1 MMRILFVGGGTGGHI
16 NPALAVAG
24 YVRASHPEAKIL
36 YAGTP
41 FGMEAELVPK
51 AGFEMAMIAV
61 RGFERKLNWKNF
73 KHNLKAVGH
82 LTTAG
87 HRAKQIIREFRPDLV
102 VGTGGYVSGP
112 VVRAACQLGVP
123 TMIHEQNAFPGVTN
137 KILSKRVDKVLLAV
151 EKAKDYLDPDM
162 DYAVVGNPVREEIIF
177 YDRDRAR
184 RELGITDEEPMILSF
199 GGSLGAKRINEA
211 IADVIAWHYRQAK
224 LWHFHATGSY
234 GVDYLPE
241 LLEERHVNLKNNHKI
256 HITEYIHD
264 MPRVLAAC
272 DLVIGRAGAITL
284 SEIEAAG
291 KASILIPSPNVS
303 ENHQYHNAMVLQNA
317 NAAVVIE
324 EKDLTGEV
332 LVRTVKKLVN
342 DPEKL
347 KTLGKNARSIAVI
360 DSNERIYREMMELI
374 ERKKAQEKKRA

>member
-1 MMRILFVGGGTGGHI
+1 
-16 NPALAVAG
+16 
-24 YVRASHPEAKIL
+24 
-36 YAGTP
+36 
-41 FGMEAELVPK
+41 
-51 AGFEMAMIAV
+51 
-61 RGFERKLNWKNF
+61 
-73 KHNLKAVGH
+73 
-82 LTTAG
+82 
-87 HRAKQIIREFRPDLV
+87 
-102 VGTGGYVSGP
+102 
-112 VVRAACQLGVP
+112 
-123 TMIHEQNAFPGVTN
+123 
-137 KILSKRVDKVLLAV
+137 
-151 EKAKDYLDPDM
+151 
-162 DYAVVGNPVREEIIF
+162 
-177 YDRDRAR
+177 
-184 RELGITDEEPMILSF
+184 MILSF

-211 IADVIAWHYRQAK
+211 IADVIAWHYRQAR

>member
-1 MMRILFVGGGTGGHI
+1 MRILFVGGGTGGHI

-24 YVRASHPEAKIL
+24 YIRARHPEAEIL

-41 FGMEAELVPK
+41 LGMEAELVPK
-51 AGFEMAMIAV
+51 AGFDMAKISV
-61 RGFERKLNWKNF
+61 RGFERKLNWKNV
-73 KHNLKAVGH
+73 KHNIKAIGN
-82 LTTAG
+82 LSTAG
-87 HRAKQIIREFRPDLV
+87 HRAKQIIKDFHPDIV

-123 TMIHEQNAFPGVTN
+123 TIIHEQNAFPGVTN
-137 KILSKRVDKVLLAV
+137 KILAKRVDKVLLAV
-151 EKAKDYLDPDM
+151 EKAKDYLNPDM
-162 DYAVVGNPVREEIIF
+162 DYTVVGNPVREEIIF
-177 YDRDRAR
+177 YDRDKAR
-184 RELGITDEEPMILSF
+184 KELGIAEEEPVILSF

-211 IADVIAWHYRQAK
+211 IADVIAWHYKEAR

-241 LLEERHVNLKNNHKI
+241 LLEERHVDLSDNHKI

-264 MPRVLAAC
+264 MPRVLAAS

-324 EKDLTGEV
+324 EKDLTGRI
-332 LVRTVKKLVN
+332 LVNAVKKLVD

-347 KTLGKNARSIAVI
+347 KNLGKNARSIAVI
-360 DSNERIYREMMELI
+360 DSNERIYREIMKLLQSS
-374 ERKKAQEKKRA
+374 KPDLEK